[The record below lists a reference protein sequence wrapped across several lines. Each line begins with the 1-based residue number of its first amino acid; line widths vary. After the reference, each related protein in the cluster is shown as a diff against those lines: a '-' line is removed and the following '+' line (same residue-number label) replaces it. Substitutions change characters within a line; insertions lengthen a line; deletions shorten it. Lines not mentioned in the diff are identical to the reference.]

1 MNINDEWVISVT
13 MRWKSRERHLFINLS
28 SKELNMMGVGNR
40 KIIKEG
46 CYPPVYTYNS
56 ALLNVLFCYYNGNL
70 TNRKKKHKL
79 EYIKEELYIRVS

>member
-46 CYPPVYTYNS
+46 V
-56 ALLNVLFCYYNGNL
+56 V
-70 TNRKKKHKL
+70 
-79 EYIKEELYIRVS
+79 